1 MKDPTHRI
9 QLSRD
14 HDQVRVTLEDG
25 EEARA
30 VKIVWAR
37 PVSGRGR
44 EVSILDAENSEEL
57 VMLEGLDSL
66 DAASRLVAEE
76 ALDLRYLVPCITAI
90 NRADVSYGNRYF
102 DVETDRGPRQF
113 LIKDPNANV
122 IHVTDDRLMIRD
134 VIGNRYE
141 IVSVAAL
148 DPPSRHALDQVI

>member
-1 MKDPTHRI
+1 MKDPTHRL

-14 HDQVRVTLEDG
+14 HDQVLVTLEDRD
-25 EEARA
+25 EACP

-44 EVSILDAENSEEL
+44 EVSILDAKSNEEL
-57 VMLEGLDSL
+57 IMLESL
-66 DAASRLVAEE
+66 DRLDKASRLVAEE

-148 DPPSRHALDQVI
+148 DLPSRHALDQVI